1 MQIGTHLAA
10 LFFFLASGCTA
21 YLCCKRLPLPR
32 GKAVRVLCGL
42 VLWELLQLL
51 PVHILATLQLFGL
64 PIKVAVPTLAIIQA
78 ALLAGAVTWTVTQRQ
93 PTYVEVSNLERWPH
107 YVLVTGA
114 LLAGSYCLFALN
126 LFTSYLGGSDA
137 LAYHLP
143 LALHWLQTGSFAIPV
158 SKAWRFGMPG
168 NAEVGMM
175 LLLASGSES
184 AVVLV
189 NWIALAVLAIATY
202 LLAQWVGRRDHL
214 TSTIVVLVL
223 LSIPVI
229 EFQTFS
235 AYVDLFG
242 TSFLVAAFSL
252 LLYREESETGKPPQD
267 EPGVKRPAVLFLS
280 AAACG
285 ISLGTKPVYDLYA
298 AAFGAVAVFLLL
310 KHFRRSQRPIRTLAA
325 GVALLGAG
333 LLLPSAFWFTRASV
347 ETHNPLFPMRVAVGG
362 HEIFSGYA
370 ASEITNPDFDLNF
383 VRRRSQWP
391 VYPWTEWRRNPGSD
405 LTVYGEGSGLGAA
418 FTSLIVIG
426 VAYLVYRLI
435 RGIRGGMELPLLL
448 ALIGFSL
455 AWWFALHKVL
465 RFGLPMAVLM
475 CVMAVP
481 LIRDLRIYRERA
493 FRLLLLS
500 SVLVTCV
507 ISTFVPFHQLLG
519 RIRTR
524 HWTRAAFYNYP
535 PILDKLPAGTCVL
548 NETGNNERNFS
559 LAGARLRNCVVP
571 AFEAPKSLDAQF
583 VRENNIS
590 YVAEIVPANG
600 EGFVFP
606 QFELLRDQVINAD
619 EYTVRWRIWQVK
631 HPQVF

>member
-1 MQIGTHLAA
+1 
-10 LFFFLASGCTA
+10 
-21 YLCCKRLPLPR
+21 
-32 GKAVRVLCGL
+32 
-42 VLWELLQLL
+42 
-51 PVHILATLQLFGL
+51 
-64 PIKVAVPTLAIIQA
+64 
-78 ALLAGAVTWTVTQRQ
+78 
-93 PTYVEVSNLERWPH
+93 
-107 YVLVTGA
+107 
-114 LLAGSYCLFALN
+114 
-126 LFTSYLGGSDA
+126 
-137 LAYHLP
+137 
-143 LALHWLQTGSFAIPV
+143 
-158 SKAWRFGMPG
+158 
-168 NAEVGMM
+168 
-175 LLLASGSES
+175 
-184 AVVLV
+184 
-189 NWIALAVLAIATY
+189 
-202 LLAQWVGRRDHL
+202 
-214 TSTIVVLVL
+214 VVLVL

-252 LLYREESETGKPPQD
+252 LLYRDESEAGKPPQD

-298 AAFGAVAVFLLL
+298 AAFGAVAVFLLW

-448 ALIGFSL
+448 ALIGCSL
-455 AWWFALHKVL
+455 AWWFALHRVL

-600 EGFVFP
+600 EGLVFP